1 MSEYLNRRK
10 FLKNSLIVSAGVA
23 GGLSFEEQTLLARSQ
38 RRQELEVP
46 ESPIKGLPMGK
57 IGNVKISRLICGG
70 NLINGYAHSRDL
82 MYVSALI
89 KHYFTDD
96 KVVET
101 LRISEENG
109 INTCI
114 MNTGS
119 ASRDENSIRNLNRY
133 WKEGGKTQWIAQC
146 DSYEHDLFTIVKRAI
161 DNGAVGAFIQGNC
174 GDRFIKN
181 GQVDLVGKVVSFIK
195 ENGLIAGIACHS
207 LEVPIAVEK
216 AGIDVDFYHK
226 TLHSSDYWS
235 ATPQESKSPFD
246 LPPHDNMWSMTPE
259 KTIEFMKK
267 VNKPWIAYKVLAAG
281 AIHPRIAFNYSFNNG
296 ADFINVGMYDFQ
308 IKEDV
313 MIAKRALSDSSQRE
327 RLWRG

>member
-1 MSEYLNRRK
+1 MSKYLNRRK
-10 FLKNSLIVSAGVA
+10 FLKNSLIVSAGVTA
-23 GGLSFEEQTLLARSQ
+23 GLSFEEQALLARNQ
-38 RRQELEVP
+38 RRPSVSVP
-46 ESPIKGLPMGK
+46 EGDIKGLPIGK

-82 MYVSALI
+82 IYVSALI

-114 MNTGS
+114 MNTGP

-133 WKEGGKTQWIAQC
+133 WKEGGKIQWIAQC

-161 DNGAVGAFIQGNC
+161 DNGAVGAFIQGGC
-174 GDRFIKN
+174 GDRFIQN
-181 GQVDLVGKVVSFIK
+181 GQIDMVGKVVSFIK
-195 ENGLIAGIACHS
+195 ENGLIAGVGGHLI
-207 LEVPIAVEK
+207 EVPMAVEE

-226 TLHSSDYWS
+226 TLHSHDYWS
-235 ATPQESKSPFD
+235 ANPA
-246 LPPHDNMWSMTPE
+246 LPPQDNIWDATPE

-267 VNKPWIAYKVLAAG
+267 VTKPWIAYKILAAG
-281 AIHPRIAFNYSFNNG
+281 AIHPRIAFKYSLENG

-308 IKEDV
+308 IKED
-313 MIAKRALSDSSQRE
+313 ILITNRALSDNSQRK
-327 RLWRG
+327 RPWRG

>member
-10 FLKNSLIVSAGVA
+10 FLKNSLIVSAGVT
-23 GGLSFEEQTLLARSQ
+23 GGLSFEEQALLARNQ
-38 RRQELEVP
+38 RRPSAGVP
-46 ESPIKGLPMGK
+46 EGDIKGLPMGK

-89 KHYFTDD
+89 KHYFTDN

-114 MNTGS
+114 MNTGP

-133 WKEGGKTQWIAQC
+133 WKEGGKIQWIAQC

-161 DNGAVGAFIQGNC
+161 DNGAVGAFIQGGC
-174 GDRFIKN
+174 GDNFIKN
-181 GQVDLVGKVVSFIK
+181 GRVDLVGKVVSLIK
-195 ENGLIAGIACHS
+195 ENGLIAGVGGHLI
-207 LEVPIAVEK
+207 EVPMAVEE

-226 TLHSSDYWS
+226 TSC
-235 ATPQESKSPFD
+235 D
-246 LPPHDNMWSMTPE
+246 LPHHDNMWSMTPE

-267 VNKPWIAYKVLAAG
+267 VNKPWIAYKILAAG
-281 AIHPRIAFNYSFNNG
+281 AIHPRIAFKYSFENG

-308 IKEDV
+308 IKEDIL
-313 MIAKRALSDSSQRE
+313 IANRALSDNSQRK
-327 RLWRG
+327 RPWRG